1 MAEVVIAN
9 FAPIF
14 SYFELFLTNVAPSTK
29 YERFSYLLYP
39 LETAFPPPKRCKSHL
54 YRPTILMLSLVDVTH
69 VLGMCGN

>member
-39 LETAFPPPKRCKSHL
+39 LETAFPPQNAANLIYIGLQYWCYL
-54 YRPTILMLSLVDVTH
+54 LLM
-69 VLGMCGN
+69 